1 MKRYIFILL
10 SCLFGMIQAQERLD
24 TLTAVVRDAE
34 TGEPVPYASV
44 YVSPSCGTISNVEG
58 EFSLQC
64 LPSDVVRISSI
75 GYAKAVYEAS
85 RLPATVRL
93 RPVTTAMRELTVT
106 SADDVLY
113 RLVRKMQKEAR
124 KHRKA
129 SANYFFR
136 LTTQYPGT
144 DELAEAFM
152 SAKSCVQLRD
162 LTFHSGKRGLLKE
175 DALGSPDLKGLG
187 RTNTHVFLRLA
198 PVLVNFDNWL
208 FIFVPADFVLERR
221 AKLYYD
227 VSCVGYTDD
236 DGLEI
241 RKIHLERKKGIASP
255 PILEGTLYVD
265 YRNCRLLRFD
275 GRLRGLYLR
284 IYDNAR
290 RRESIDTLG
299 YTMHVD
305 YRHDHGFTEIAN
317 MSGTLLKDKVM
328 LRFLLFGLGDR
339 PMSFARAKRVGDNML
354 SAIDEVGYDSLL
366 WTTSDIVK
374 RTRVEERVAFGD
386 SAFIRGERSAYNV
399 PPSLQER
406 DANAFLRDA
415 MQKLKAGTMKLHRGL
430 PTRK

>member
-64 LPSDVVRISSI
+64 LPTDVVRISSI

-85 RLPATVRL
+85 RLPATVQL

-113 RLVRKMQKEAR
+113 RLVRKMQREAR

-198 PVLVNFDNWL
+198 PVLGSSSSCPPTSCWSGG
-208 FIFVPADFVLERR
+208 PSSTTMYR
-221 AKLYYD
+221 AWD
-227 VSCVGYTDD
+227 
-236 DGLEI
+236 I
-241 RKIHLERKKGIASP
+241 P
-255 PILEGTLYVD
+255 
-265 YRNCRLLRFD
+265 
-275 GRLRGLYLR
+275 
-284 IYDNAR
+284 
-290 RRESIDTLG
+290 
-299 YTMHVD
+299 
-305 YRHDHGFTEIAN
+305 
-317 MSGTLLKDKVM
+317 
-328 LRFLLFGLGDR
+328 
-339 PMSFARAKRVGDNML
+339 
-354 SAIDEVGYDSLL
+354 
-366 WTTSDIVK
+366 TTTAW
-374 RTRVEERVAFGD
+374 R
-386 SAFIRGERSAYNV
+386 
-399 PPSLQER
+399 
-406 DANAFLRDA
+406 
-415 MQKLKAGTMKLHRGL
+415 
-430 PTRK
+430 